1 MLMDFMDNVTYRRKV
16 SKDKGGKFLNKEKWL
31 K

>member
-16 SKDKGGKFLNKEKWL
+16 IKNKGEKFLKEEKWF

>member
-16 SKDKGGKFLNKEKWL
+16 SKDKGEKFLNKEKWL